1 MDKLSAFFTAI
12 GDFLNATSWYRLIQW
27 PFCTL
32 LVILAF
38 CGCYAA
44 RFGKGKLLC
53 LAFQSALKL
62 TLLYMLAAVVY
73 VRFPEAL
80 AKFSQ
85 LPFLSLSEDS
95 LSLMNPLSLL
105 KNPTTTLPYVT
116 VHLYFLLFCINMV
129 GTIFDYTPAN
139 FMTWLGFEALYA
151 GGGLFAYSVI
161 SYLARR
167 FWPGP
172 PYMFAGFLAILLL
185 AIFAYLGFGKIYYTF
200 VKKSGSSVYQSIYE
214 FLVKKKYGSQLT
226 ISALAFLLIIAY
238 IFIAILNG
246 HAILEF
252 ESFNKFA
259 HFLNCTMCA
268 GTLYIFSHYFAK

>member
-12 GDFLNATSWYRLIQW
+12 GDFLNATSWYQLIQW

-38 CGCYAA
+38 CGCYTA
-44 RFGKGKLLC
+44 RHGKGKLVC

-62 TLLYMLAAVVY
+62 ALLYMAATAIY
-73 VRFPEAL
+73 VRFPGFM

-85 LPFLSLSEDS
+85 FPFLSLSDEA

-105 KNPTTTLPYVT
+105 KNWTTTLPYVT
-116 VHLYFLLFCINMV
+116 LHLYFLLFCINMF
-129 GTIFDYTPAN
+129 GAIFDYTPAN
-139 FMTWLGFEALYA
+139 FLTWLGFEALYI
-151 GGGLFAYSVI
+151 GLGVLVYSII
-161 SYLARR
+161 SYGARR

-172 PYMFAGFLAILLL
+172 PYMLSGFFVILLL
-185 AIFAYLGFGKIYYTF
+185 LIFAYLGFGKIYYTF
-200 VKKSGSSVYQSIYE
+200 VKKGGDDVFQNIYR
-214 FLVKKKYGSQLT
+214 FLTSQKYGSQFT
-226 ISALAFLLIIAY
+226 VSGLAFVVLIAY
-238 IFIAILNG
+238 VFVAILNG

-252 ESFNKFA
+252 ASFNTIA
-259 HFLNCTMCA
+259 YILNCGMCA